1 MSLYLK
7 YRPTTLEQVKGNEDV
22 ISSLT
27 KMLSDKKT
35 CPHVFLFHGLSG
47 CGKTTLGRIVANSLG
62 CSEDDFT
69 EINSANFRGIDTIRD
84 LIRNVQYK
92 PVNGLCRVVL
102 ADEVHMWTREAMN
115 AALKILEDTPAH
127 VYFIL
132 CTTQPDKL
140 IKEIH
145 GRCQKYQV
153 KSLNDSQLISLLR
166 RVVREEGQTLD
177 KAVYDQIIMS
187 SFGQPRNAL
196 QILEQVLCVSEE
208 RRIEA
213 AKQAAEETVQSI
225 ELCRALIKGAKW
237 KEISVILKGLK
248 EQDPE
253 SIRRQVLG
261 YCQAVLLNEDNPRA
275 GLIMEQMRD
284 PFYNNGFADLTLISY
299 IITKS

>member
-7 YRPTTLEQVKGNEDV
+7 YRPTTLEQVKGNEDLV
-22 ISSLT
+22 ISLT

-47 CGKTTLGRIVANSLG
+47 CGKTTLGRIIANMLG

-69 EINSANFRGIDTIRD
+69 EINSADFRGIDTIRE

-92 PVNGLCRVVL
+92 PINGPCRVVL
-102 ADEVHMWTREAMN
+102 VDECQKLTGDAQS
-115 AALKILEDTPAH
+115 AALKILEDTPSH

-145 GRCQKYQV
+145 GRCQKFQV
-153 KSLNDSQLISLLR
+153 KPLNDNQLTGILR
-166 RVVREEGQTLD
+166 RVVREEGKTLD
-177 KAVYDQIIMS
+177 KVVYDQIVQD

-196 QILEQVLCVSEE
+196 QILEQVLSIPDN
-208 RRIEA
+208 RRLEA
-213 AKQAAEETVQSI
+213 AKQSAAEIVQSI
-225 ELCRALIKGAKW
+225 ELCRALIRRAKW
-237 KEISVILKGLK
+237 KEISIILKGLK
-248 EQDPE
+248 EQDAE
-253 SIRRQVLG
+253 GIRRQVVG
-261 YCQAVLLNEDNPRA
+261 YCQAVLLNDDNATA
-275 GLIMEQMRD
+275 GLILEQMKD
-284 PFYNNGFADLTLISY
+284 PFYNNGFADLTLVSY

>member
-7 YRPTTLEQVKGNEDV
+7 YRPTTLEQVKGNED
-22 ISSLT
+22 IITSLT

-62 CSEDDFT
+62 CSEDDLA
-69 EINSANFRGIDTIRD
+69 EINSASFRGIDTVRD
-84 LIRNVQYK
+84 IIRNCEYK
-92 PVNGLCRVVL
+92 PINGSCRVFL
-102 ADEVHMWTREAMN
+102 IDEVHKWTNDAQN

-145 GRCQKYQV
+145 GRCQKFQV
-153 KSLNDSQLISLLR
+153 KPLNDIQLTTLLR

-177 KAVYDQIIMS
+177 KTVYDQIIIN

-196 QILEQVLCVSEE
+196 QILEQVLNVPEE
-208 RRIEA
+208 RRVEA
-213 AKQAAEETVQSI
+213 AKQAAAEQSQSI
-225 ELCRALIKGAKW
+225 ELCRALLRNAKW

-248 EQDPE
+248 DQDAE
-253 SIRRQVLG
+253 GIRRQVLG
-261 YCQAVLLNEDNPRA
+261 YCQAVLLNEDNPKA
-275 GLIMEQMRD
+275 GFILEQMRD
-284 PFYNNGFADLTLISY
+284 HFYDVGFPGLTLATY